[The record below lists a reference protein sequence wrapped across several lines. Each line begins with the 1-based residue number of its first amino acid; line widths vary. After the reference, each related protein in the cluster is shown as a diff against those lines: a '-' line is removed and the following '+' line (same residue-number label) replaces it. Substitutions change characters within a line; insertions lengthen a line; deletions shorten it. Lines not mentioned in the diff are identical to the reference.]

1 MDSAAAEPSIVTSSE
16 ITPPSNLKFEPVI
29 CPLDFNV
36 SPLALISFD
45 VILKPPIAPAVAVI
59 VPAIVTLPSGCR

>member
-16 ITPPSNLKFEPVI
+16 ITPPSNLKLEPVI

-36 SPLALISFD
+36 SPLALISVD
-45 VILKPPIAPAVAVI
+45 VILKPPMAPAVAVI
-59 VPAIVTLPSGCR
+59 VPAIVTSPSAVK